1 MVHVATRMG
10 HHADKGCGYLADP
23 HPQSREQSWM
33 SSSGNFSRPSA
44 RGLVLALH
52 RARVPGAPQPIG
64 LAAGSELQAAASLVD
79 SSQLLLLGVVI
90 SALAAPTKKL
100 SPQMGAWDVME
111 KRCSGKAHIHSCTHY
126 YP

>member
-1 MVHVATRMG
+1 MG
-10 HHADKGCGYLADP
+10 
-23 HPQSREQSWM
+23 
-33 SSSGNFSRPSA
+33 SSGNFSRPSA
-44 RGLVLALH
+44 RSLVSAPH

-79 SSQLLLLGVVI
+79 SSQLLLLGIVI

-100 SPQMGAWDVME
+100 SSQMAAWDVMD
-111 KRCSGKAHIHSCTHY
+111 KRCSGKAHIQACTHY